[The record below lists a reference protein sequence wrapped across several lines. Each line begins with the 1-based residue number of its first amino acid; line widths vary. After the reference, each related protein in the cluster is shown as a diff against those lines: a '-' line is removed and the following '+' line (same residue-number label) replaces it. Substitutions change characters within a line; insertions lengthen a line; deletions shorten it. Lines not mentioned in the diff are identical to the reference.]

1 MPIQLTKFSAVWRC
15 SVDGHSFPSFSI
27 LYFFLSIFPDY
38 SFLTCISKNYHI
50 HLIASSFL
58 YSVLFAWTWNF
69 ACGNC
74 CMRISVETADSSDSF
89 PIRWWSMDDFRD
101 GRILQCSRQKMN
113 VRPCSVSRV
122 YPRSC
127 IVPFD
132 HDLVWGHL
140 RKKNSTQNFSFFSAT
155 SWKKLNKS
163 SGNRFGLTKMPF
175 SAFLFLNYGDQLGS

>member
-1 MPIQLTKFSAVWRC
+1 M
-15 SVDGHSFPSFSI
+15 
-27 LYFFLSIFPDY
+27 
-38 SFLTCISKNYHI
+38 
-50 HLIASSFL
+50 ASSFL
-58 YSVLFAWTWNF
+58 SSVLFAWTWNC

-74 CMRISVETADSSDSF
+74 WMRISVETADSSDSF

-140 RKKNSTQNFSFFSAT
+140 RKKIPLRTFLFFSAT
-155 SWKKLNKS
+155 SWRKLNKS

-175 SAFLFLNYGDQLGS
+175 SAFLFLNYGDRFVSHRLSITISTPTKLCQIIRWLSWGFNTNVNR